1 MDTQS
6 ALVDE
11 VALEGLDGITLPSLW
26 LRLEDRK
33 PKFPQKIDDFTKAF
47 LWRCLVHNPEISF
60 YEQPQERDD
69 VELYDRFKSIDP
81 DTGIE
86 FKGHSFE
93 NRKDVYP
100 AHFIM
105 EHPAGIQ
112 GSCVF
117 FTERKDVT
125 RQIRSASLSP
135 LLNLDQAW
143 DRFGRRLVVVASQ
156 KVRFRALIGTES
168 EPELKLSDE
177 SYCVLERVGRSRW
190 QGELQRDLSNGPFKI
205 EARKIHYL
213 RKSLV
218 QHSLVT
224 VQSHVCRLSSGT
236 QQHSCLLLLRRF
248 HVNRRS
254 KYDILM
260 ERVSNILEASPGQH
274 CTQMALRE
282 HLNVDER
289 SFKRIFQYMRASK
302 LVELFTTPL
311 QDLDSESGP
320 CLNKRGNKVQVRC
333 IKLLKP
339 FSKKNVPDDDE
350 DEEEEGADVR
360 PEGCIMERDVLS
372 QAYNMVVLSGTK
384 GLTCVGLGA
393 KMNVGKLERRMICRQ
408 LEREGVIKGFM
419 EDMGRQRTTKYL
431 SHKCVEVSDKLH
443 QFVKEHERSQL
454 LCSNTTPDSPKPPS
468 TTKTLSNIDMC
479 RTLVVKKKMRSQT
492 GTKGKGSREKERP
505 RDSKVELGEDP
516 EACEEPA
523 SEPLTAAKEDPPSG
537 PSQAEG
543 AKDIMT
549 VITDVQPPLPPS
561 RNHETCR
568 LLRRKNLIVEAI
580 QDLKIFEGL
589 YPLQKIISAEE
600 KRLGFST
607 KCCKKTI
614 LRLVQTLAR
623 EGLVKLYTTTVIQD
637 GLTRKVD
644 LYAHPSI
651 QSSDEIVQRTI
662 DQVRFKMSSSYSNTR
677 VPEEEKSRGH
687 KDTEGTLS
695 SQSKAQKQKK
705 STHKKDT
712 FNPTTVR
719 GLSKSFGYQPKM
731 HRMRVVHNFLWYMV
745 YGHPLRHNPETQA
758 FEKSKP
764 SQTSDPAE
772 EGLKGAEEGIH
783 GAEKGANDVKEGPQ
797 GAEQGSQVTEEGN
810 NAAEVGEPCAK
821 DEPQGAEESSKGVKE
836 WPKDGEEVPQRVE
849 EESQSAGGA
858 EPETDIISI
867 SENMSL
873 SEEEEEVP
881 QSEIKVYSE
890 EEPWKKYIPP
900 VKLHKD
906 YSSGWVMLGDLILC
920 LPLSIFVQVIQVNYK
935 VDGLEDYLNDPEKE
949 HYLVRC
955 LPARMK
961 RQLLYKRRY
970 IFSFYENLVKLA
982 YMGLIQ
988 FGPLEKFRD
997 KDQVF
1002 IYVKRHATIVDTTS
1016 SEPHYWLVTEPPDQ
1030 PFERRHYNFNTAED
1044 IESFW
1049 FDLMCVCL
1057 NTPLGVIRSK
1067 RNGGETDPSFVR
1079 DRSVFVG
1086 MSYLIKGSLEVVD
1099 DGSIPG
1105 DGRGAGG
1112 LSSEF
1117 FAHLKRNWL
1126 WTNHLLAVKPR
1137 HTGLEAKD
1145 TKVRLKSLC
1154 RNSLQMVLQAE
1165 GSAMPSYLT
1174 TKKSLITEED
1184 IQVVEEPACR
1194 KKQRMGG
1201 KQQKRKRQKKEVV
1214 RVPRKK
1220 KEPKK
1225 RSLAH
1230 DERDHEALKQMTRQR
1245 VYWSL
1250 QEDSLMMLCAVAARL
1265 LNSKL
1270 KRPFVPYCVVRDIL
1284 HKEFEKSRD
1293 KTSLAVGRRTR
1304 YILKNPQTI
1313 HHYKTCLVEVSH
1325 DKALLK
1331 LLEENLPKN
1340 PDNPEACAESFSEY
1354 VRLLRH
1360 KFSSTIDVS
1369 EGHIPDSKEE
1379 LFSQFKI
1386 CAMDSMRRRLCDKD
1400 TLNTS
1405 EDIHAIVL
1413 HNLIQSTLAMT
1424 NSQMKSSRSFQMF
1437 HVYSSYSQEL
1447 LCQVF
1452 IQCRK
1457 RGLVNRRRI
1466 NQNLGPKKNRA
1477 LPILPMS
1484 YQLSHAYYRCFSW
1497 RFPQV
1502 LCTDSFCFVRD
1513 LLKLPRGDYRP
1524 VTYFHQETENRA
1536 PDGDLVEPRKTST
1549 DRKDKP
1555 ASENSNPCELAE
1567 MDWEEP
1573 TGVDSPDV
1581 SDMLQFSLEHPGG
1594 ACVAALSLMSLGL
1607 LSVYL
1612 SIPKRMVVVDSAL
1625 VDTDTVKSTLD
1636 EEEEDEEDAEE
1647 TKKMEVKAH
1656 QASHTKY
1663 LMMKGYCAPGIVKLR
1678 NLSTNDNI
1686 VVESCVMRLQLRDRP
1701 AHSIFS
1707 LDSDPA
1713 LDLSKCGPTLLPP
1726 GLSHSLS
1733 TPPLSA
1739 EECLLGLQEHRG
1751 YSTEDLQA
1759 CTLLWDT
1766 LDQAGERGLDVG
1778 QFNQRHGELELFQPP
1793 RTRTVQQYMQ
1803 DLQQE
1808 GQVLLVGA
1816 HGARWV
1822 LRLHADPWLITPN
1835 MGQWSRTL
1843 PEDLSIPR
1851 IKYDIPFMMKKR
1863 PLAMDSTE
1871 ESSAKRQA
1879 LDTCGDGG
1887 EGTSTEGPALDTCR
1901 DIGEGRPKEQLK
1913 GAEEETS
1920 HAVKVSRGPEDQVEL
1935 GEGDENRK
1943 SQPEQTE
1950 EEGMNAQPEEEREKT
1965 GADGD
1970 KEEEKGADETGS
1982 QEGSEKRDNKPRT
1995 SRVPSRCTSPCCA
2008 QDLPPEESPSESMS
2022 FVARPW
2028 RMVDGKLNRMVC
2040 KGMLEALLYHI
2051 MSVPG
2056 VTLEAL
2062 LLHYRAVLQ
2071 PLATLELLQ
2080 ALIDLGCVKRK
2091 TLVKR
2096 SKASLFSRPAPPPQT
2111 GPSTSSCGSREEQ
2124 PDMVYYEPT
2133 VSCVLRLSQVLPH
2146 ERHWNS
2152 DTPGQH
2158 PESTLT
2164 AP

>member
-143 DRFGRRLVVVASQ
+143 DRFGRRLVVVASL

-248 HVNRRS
+248 HPLVNRRS

-320 CLNKRGNKVQVRC
+320 CLNKRGMTSVQVRC

-408 LEREGVIKGFM
+408 LEREGVIKVSHLYPPNM
-419 EDMGRQRTTKYL
+419 EELCAQAGGVIWRGEQRKTQSAKNKRETYKTCE
-431 SHKCVEVSDKLH
+431 CVVSDIFRYSEVFEIFYCISDNKY
-443 QFVKEHERSQL
+443 FV
-454 LCSNTTPDSPKPPS
+454 
-468 TTKTLSNIDMC
+468 
-479 RTLVVKKKMRSQT
+479 
-492 GTKGKGSREKERP
+492 SR
-505 RDSKVELGEDP
+505 
-516 EACEEPA
+516 
-523 SEPLTAAKEDPPSG
+523 
-537 PSQAEG
+537 
-543 AKDIMT
+543 
-549 VITDVQPPLPPS
+549 
-561 RNHETCR
+561 
-568 LLRRKNLIVEAI
+568 
-580 QDLKIFEGL
+580 
-589 YPLQKIISAEE
+589 LQKIISAEE

-677 VPEEEKSRGH
+677 VPEEEKSRGQS

-695 SQSKAQKQKK
+695 GQSKAQKQKK

-712 FNPTTVR
+712 LSNVNVFPLSSVR

-821 DEPQGAEESSKGVKE
+821 DEPQ
-836 WPKDGEEVPQRVE
+836 
-849 EESQSAGGA
+849 
-858 EPETDIISI
+858 
-867 SENMSL
+867 
-873 SEEEEEVP
+873 
-881 QSEIKVYSE
+881 VYSE

-1057 NTPLGVIRSK
+1057 NTPLGTAYRSSSYSASTHSYFQGPNGASRHTLIIRV
-1067 RNGGETDPSFVR
+1067 SFV
-1079 DRSVFVG
+1079 
-1086 MSYLIKGSLEVVD
+1086 LGSLEVVD

-1126 WTNHLLAVKPR
+1126 WTNHLLAVKPVSVGTPCR
-1137 HTGLEAKD
+1137 R
-1145 TKVRLKSLC
+1145 VR
-1154 RNSLQMVLQAE
+1154 R
-1165 GSAMPSYLT
+1165 Y
-1174 TKKSLITEED
+1174 
-1184 IQVVEEPACR
+1184 VVEEPACR

-1313 HHYKTCLVEVSH
+1313 HHYKCPIVVLFLTP
-1325 DKALLK
+1325 LLS
-1331 LLEENLPKN
+1331 LCCVPQ
-1340 PDNPEACAESFSEY
+1340 ACAESFSEY

-1369 EGHIPDSKEE
+1369 EGHIPDSKE
-1379 LFSQFKI
+1379 
-1386 CAMDSMRRRLCDKD
+1386 D
-1400 TLNTS
+1400 S

-1502 LCTDSFCFVRD
+1502 LCTDSFCF
-1513 LLKLPRGDYRP
+1513 
-1524 VTYFHQETENRA
+1524 ETENRA

-1555 ASENSNPCELAE
+1555 
-1567 MDWEEP
+1567 EP

-1636 EEEEDEEDAEE
+1636 EEEEDEEEAEE

-1663 LMMKGYCAPGIVKLR
+1663 LMMKGYCAPGIGQHLLTLP
-1678 NLSTNDNI
+1678 LSSKKILQNRSALTPFYCKNI
-1686 VVESCVMRLQLRDRP
+1686 KHITFLNPCFP
-1701 AHSIFS
+1701 A
-1707 LDSDPA
+1707 DPA

-1803 DLQQE
+1803 VQGTGTKAGNHCWSQRVFPCVSSEEQPVTGSFFSLFF
-1808 GQVLLVGA
+1808 LLSTFYIHPG
-1816 HGARWV
+1816 H
-1822 LRLHADPWLITPN
+1822 
-1835 MGQWSRTL
+1835 
-1843 PEDLSIPR
+1843 
-1851 IKYDIPFMMKKR
+1851 IKYIKQDIW
-1863 PLAMDSTE
+1863 
-1871 ESSAKRQA
+1871 
-1879 LDTCGDGG
+1879 
-1887 EGTSTEGPALDTCR
+1887 
-1901 DIGEGRPKEQLK
+1901 
-1913 GAEEETS
+1913 
-1920 HAVKVSRGPEDQVEL
+1920 
-1935 GEGDENRK
+1935 NY
-1943 SQPEQTE
+1943 
-1950 EEGMNAQPEEEREKT
+1950 
-1965 GADGD
+1965 
-1970 KEEEKGADETGS
+1970 
-1982 QEGSEKRDNKPRT
+1982 
-1995 SRVPSRCTSPCCA
+1995 
-2008 QDLPPEESPSESMS
+2008 SPSESMS

>member
-1 MDTQS
+1 MDALS
-6 ALVDE
+6 ALEDE

-33 PKFPQKIDDFTKAF
+33 PKFPQKIDHFTKAF
-47 LWRCLVHNPEISF
+47 LWISLVHNPDISF

-69 VELYDRFKSIDP
+69 VELYDRFQSVDP

-105 EHPAGIQ
+105 ENPDGIQ

-117 FTERKDVT
+117 FTQRKDVT
-125 RQIRSASLSP
+125 RQIRSASFSP
-135 LLNLDQAW
+135 LLSLEQAW

-168 EPELKLSDE
+168 DPELKLSDE

-218 QHSLVT
+218 HHSLVT
-224 VQSHVCRLSSGT
+224 VQSHVCRLSTGT

-289 SFKRIFQYMRASK
+289 SFKRIFQYMKASK
-302 LVELFTTPL
+302 LVEMFTMPL
-311 QDLDSESGP
+311 QDLDPESGP

-339 FSKKNVPDDDE
+339 FSKKKVPDE
-350 DEEEEGADVR
+350 DEEEEDEGAHVR
-360 PEGCIMERDVLS
+360 PEGLIMERDVLS

-454 LCSNTTPDSPKPPS
+454 LCSSSAPDSPKPLS

-479 RTLVVKKKMRSQT
+479 RTPALSKNKVRSRT
-492 GTKGKGSREKERP
+492 GTKSKGPREEERP
-505 RDSKVELGEDP
+505 PDTTVEQGEEPVACEDP
-516 EACEEPA
+516 APE
-523 SEPLTAAKEDPPSG
+523 SLTAAKEDLPSTS
-537 PSQAEG
+537 PQAEG
-543 AKDIMT
+543 AKDTAHVT
-549 VITDVQPPLPPS
+549 VVTDVQPPLPPS

-589 YPLQKIISAEE
+589 YPLQRIINAEE

-662 DQVRFKMSSSYSNTR
+662 DQVRFKMSSSYSNVR
-677 VPEEEKSRGH
+677 LSEEEKNSGES
-687 KDTEGTLS
+687 KDTDRAVRAHS
-695 SQSKAQKQKK
+695 KSQKHKKGKLPSK
-705 STHKKDT
+705 HKKDT
-712 FNPTTVR
+712 FVPTTVR
-719 GLSKSFGYQPKM
+719 GLSKSLGYQPKM

-745 YGHPLRHNPETQA
+745 YGHPLRHNPETQT

-764 SQTSDPAE
+764 NHPSDPE
-772 EGLKGAEEGIH
+772 KGPKGAEEG
-783 GAEKGANDVKEGPQ
+783 AWCVKEGPQ
-797 GAEQGSQVTEEGN
+797 DAENGSQGVEEGLQSGK
-810 NAAEVGEPCAK
+810 EGVK
-821 DEPQGAEESSKGVKE
+821 GAEEG
-836 WPKDGEEVPQRVE
+836 PQGEEGPRGAEEGPQG
-849 EESQSAGGA
+849 AGGA
-858 EPETDIISI
+858 EPEEDICSR
-867 SENMSL
+867 SEHMSV
-873 SEEEEEVP
+873 SGDEEEDPHP
-881 QSEIKVYSE
+881 QIKVYLEE

-920 LPLSIFVQVIQVNYK
+920 LPLSIFIQVIQVNYK
-935 VDGLEDYLNDPEKE
+935 VDGLEDYLNDLEKQ

-1002 IYVKRHATIVDTTS
+1002 IYVKRHATIVDTTR
-1016 SEPHYWLVTEPPDQ
+1016 SEPHYWLVTEPPER
-1030 PFERRHYNFNTAED
+1030 PFERRRYTFNTAED

-1105 DGRGAGG
+1105 DGKGAGG

-1126 WTNHLLAVKPR
+1126 WTNHLLSVKPR
-1137 HTGLEAKD
+1137 HTGLECTD

-1174 TKKSLITEED
+1174 PKKKLITEED
-1184 IQVVEEPACR
+1184 VQVVEEPACR
-1194 KKQRMGG
+1194 KKQGMGG

-1214 RVPRKK
+1214 KVPRKK
-1220 KEPKK
+1220 KEAKK
-1225 RSLAH
+1225 RSSAH
-1230 DERDHEALKQMTRQR
+1230 DERDHEALKHMTRQR

-1250 QEDSLMMLCAVAARL
+1250 QEDSLMMLCAVAANL

-1270 KRPFVPYCVVRDIL
+1270 KRPFVPYCVVRDVL

-1304 YILKNPQTI
+1304 YILKNPQTMLNYRI
-1313 HHYKTCLVEVSH
+1313 CLAEVGQ
-1325 DKALLK
+1325 DNALLK
-1331 LLEENLPKN
+1331 LLEENLPKD
-1340 PDNPEACAESFSEY
+1340 PDSPEECAQSFSEY
-1354 VRLLRH
+1354 VRLLRQ
-1360 KFSSTIDVS
+1360 KFSSTVDLN
-1369 EGHIPDSKEE
+1369 ELYIPDSKEE

-1386 CAMDSMRRRLCDKD
+1386 CAIDNVRRLCDTD
-1400 TLNTS
+1400 TLRRT

-1424 NSQMKSSRSFQMF
+1424 NSQMKSSRSFQIF

-1452 IQCRK
+1452 VQCRR
-1457 RGLVNRRRI
+1457 RGLVNRRRM
-1466 NQNLGPKKNRA
+1466 NQSLGPKKNRA

-1484 YQLSHAYYRCFSW
+1484 YQLSHSYYRCFSW

-1502 LCTDSFCFVRD
+1502 LCTDSFHFMRG
-1513 LLKLPRGDYRP
+1513 LFKLPRGDHRP
-1524 VTYFHQETENRA
+1524 ITYFHQETENRA
-1536 PDGDLVEPRKTST
+1536 PDGELLELRTTSK
-1549 DRKDKP
+1549 DRKDKAP
-1555 ASENSNPCELAE
+1555 SDNSTVCEPEE
-1567 MDWEEP
+1567 MDEP
-1573 TGVDSPDV
+1573 LGPDPPDV
-1581 SDMLQFSLEHPGG
+1581 SDMLQFSLDHPGG
-1594 ACVAALSLMSLGL
+1594 ACAAALSLISLGL
-1607 LSVYL
+1607 LSIYL
-1612 SIPKRMVVVDSAL
+1612 SIPKQMVVVDSTL
-1625 VDTDTVKSTLD
+1625 VDSDTVKSTLD
-1636 EEEEDEEDAEE
+1636 EEEEDEEEAEE

-1686 VVESCVMRLQLRDRP
+1686 VVESCLMRLQLRDRP
-1701 AHSIFS
+1701 AHNIFS
-1707 LDSDPA
+1707 LDSEPP
-1713 LDLSKCGPTLLPP
+1713 LDLSLRGPSLLPP

-1733 TPPLSA
+1733 CPPLSA
-1739 EECLLGLQEHRG
+1739 DQCLALLQEHRG
-1751 YSTEDLQA
+1751 YSTKDLQA
-1759 CTLLWDT
+1759 CALLWDT
-1766 LDQAGERGLDVG
+1766 LEQAGERGLEVEE
-1778 QFNQRHGELELFQPP
+1778 FSERHRDLEVARPP
-1793 RTRTVQQYMQ
+1793 RTRTLQHYMQ

-1808 GQVLLVGA
+1808 GQLLLVGA
-1816 HGARWV
+1816 YGARWV
-1822 LRLHADPWLITPN
+1822 LRQHAQPWLITPN
-1835 MGQWSRTL
+1835 MGQWSRTP
-1843 PEDLSIPR
+1843 PEDLSFSDT
-1851 IKYDIPFMMKKR
+1851 KHDIPFMRKKR
-1863 PLAMDSTE
+1863 SATRDSTE
-1871 ESSAKRQA
+1871 ETAAKRPA
-1879 LDTCGDGG
+1879 LDTCKDGG
-1887 EGTSTEGPALDTCR
+1887 EGTSEGA
-1901 DIGEGRPKEQLK
+1901 GRPEKQLK

-1920 HAVKVSRGPEDQVEL
+1920 HVEKVSTAPEEQLELVEAE
-1935 GEGDENRK
+1935 EGRNP
-1943 SQPEQTE
+1943 QPEETE
-1950 EEGMNAQPEEEREKT
+1950 GQEMNAEPQEEREKT
-1965 GADGD
+1965 GAEED
-1970 KEEEKGADETGS
+1970 KEETGS
-1982 QEGSEKRDNKPRT
+1982 EEGSEKRDDRAGR

-2008 QDLPPEESPSESMS
+2008 PEDSPGESVS

-2028 RMVDGKLNRMVC
+2028 RLVDGKLNRLVC

-2080 ALIDLGCVKRK
+2080 ALVDLGCVKRK

-2096 SKASLFSRPAPPPQT
+2096 PKASLFSRPGPPPKTET
-2111 GPSTSSCGSREEQ
+2111 GLSSSSRGSGGER
-2124 PDMVYYEPT
+2124 PDEVYYEPT
-2133 VSCVLRLSQVLPH
+2133 VSCVLRLSRVLPH

-2152 DTPGQH
+2152 YTP
-2158 PESTLT
+2158 
-2164 AP
+2164 